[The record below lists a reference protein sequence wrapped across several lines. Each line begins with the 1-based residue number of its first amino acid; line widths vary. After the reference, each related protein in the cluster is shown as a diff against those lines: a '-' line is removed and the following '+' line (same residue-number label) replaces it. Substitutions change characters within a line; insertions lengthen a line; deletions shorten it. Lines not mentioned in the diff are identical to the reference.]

1 VLRCILKV
9 DKNFAHYLWSSFF
22 KDFLL
27 MFLAVTLGIDDNQ
40 GASIMKKWIRTN
52 FDADGYFLL
61 QLGRRKS
68 DCSTHRHMYSDM
80 YLTADDASSLTIQ
93 GM

>member
-1 VLRCILKV
+1 
-9 DKNFAHYLWSSFF
+9 
-22 KDFLL
+22 

-61 QLGRRKS
+61 QLYR
-68 DCSTHRHMYSDM
+68 YSDKYM